1 MPKIIKNL
9 EENLLAETARQIST
23 AGYNG
28 VNIRSIAKACGI
40 ALGTVYNYFPSKEHL
55 IVSCMLENWN
65 VCISAIES
73 AGEATS
79 PRPVA
84 ECIYTQLLN
93 FSNEYQ
99 SLFNDKNA
107 IAVFISSVDKYHMML
122 RSQLANPLRK
132 FCQNDFEAEFV
143 AEALLTWTMKG
154 KRFEEIYAV
163 LAKVLEGDANHV
175 QL

>member
-9 EENLLAETARQIST
+9 EENLLAEAARQISVS
-23 AGYNG
+23 GYNG
-28 VNIRSIAKACGI
+28 INMRSIAKACGI

-65 VCISAIES
+65 NCIAAIEAAS
-73 AGEATS
+73 GANS

-84 ECIYTQLLN
+84 ECIYMQLLN
-93 FSNEYQ
+93 FAEQYQ
-99 SLFNDKNA
+99 TLFSDKS
-107 IAVFISSVDKYHMML
+107 AVSIFISSVDKYHVML
-122 RSQLANPLRK
+122 RSQLARPLRK
-132 FCQNDFEAEFV
+132 FCQSDFEAEFV
-143 AEALLTWTMKG
+143 AEALLTWTMKE
-154 KRFEEIYAV
+154 KSFEEIYAV